1 MATTKPA
8 VRTGKK
14 VKETVVATTKTAVKV
29 VDKQTDKYI
38 PQTKEKISVPRKIWT
53 LAESCYKSSLPR
65 CQRGKSA
72 TKQTKFLIGAIKT
85 TFEDRAPS
93 TPQDSK

>member
-1 MATTKPA
+1 MATTKTA

-38 PQTKEKISVPRKIWT
+38 PQTKKNVAKKMDHGR
-53 LAESCYKSSLPR
+53 SCYKSSLSR
-65 CQRGKSA
+65 CQEENQHYKE
-72 TKQTKFLIGAIKT
+72 TKFLIGVIK
-85 TFEDRAPS
+85 
-93 TPQDSK
+93 QKL